1 VLKSDI
7 NVFPQPSDQGED
19 MKKKCLS
26 WLAALACATAVA
38 SADSIQ
44 FRESYQD
51 RLLGFSDPD
60 LGTVYVEASFVN
72 FTGSGVITLPGL
84 AGIGLDEIDGGGIS
98 IGDASLDFVLGDESV
113 TASINRLVLSDATV
127 GRLVFTRSGNV
138 LTFSFSAP
146 SLSVPSIV
154 TANYAEPGE
163 DRTPKRFSGQTE
175 FHLRLGS
182 LEFARRIYFQGTA
195 SYQTRLVGSGDEAE
209 EFVLAT
215 VSATGAADY
224 LKPRVTLT
232 SPRSNQR
239 VSNEVV
245 TVTGR
250 ATDNGELTGVFL
262 RVNDADEPLNAGYN
276 PETGVWSVDA
286 SLPPGTNTFRAWG
299 VDLDNH
305 VSLTNVVKCFRV
317 VTNALALSVSEG
329 GRVTGVS
336 NMQVLEIGRGYR
348 ATAIPGPTN
357 LFAWWS
363 NSVSGV
369 VSTNPVL
376 PFLMAEGLELRAQFI
391 PNPWHPNA
399 GVFNGLFVHES
410 EPTPTNSGFVTL
422 TLASRGRVTGRVVQ
436 GVRSRGFAGQLDLEG
451 RAVISVPGAPALSLL
466 LDFDLQSGSGQVDG
480 TVSNAVFQSPLHAE
494 RQVGDPVLVGR
505 HNFVIPGATAEES
518 ESRPAGDGVGTLT
531 ITANGAATFAG
542 NLGEGT
548 PLVAAGGISK
558 LGYLP
563 IHAVQFGGQG
573 FFIGAV
579 NVSTGSP
586 PFTVLGTNLIWF
598 KPPGLLRQQTYPGG
612 FRHADKLLLG
622 TRYTP
627 PPRGSNALN
636 WTTGL
641 IQLDGGGLDA
651 TLQNPLAHSGVSLTA
666 SGNTNSL
673 LLTLTPSTGR
683 IAGSFL
689 HRLTGR
695 ITRLN
700 GCVLQQPDGDTGR
713 GWFISTNQSGFLN
726 LLPAGS
732 LAQFGF

>member
-1 VLKSDI
+1 
-7 NVFPQPSDQGED
+7 
-19 MKKKCLS
+19 M
-26 WLAALACATAVA
+26 ACVTSVA

-44 FRESYQD
+44 FRESYQE
-51 RLLGFSDPD
+51 RLLRFSDPGF
-60 LGTVYVEASFVN
+60 GTVFVEASFIS
-72 FTGSGVITLPGL
+72 FSGSGVITIPGL
-84 AGIGLDEIDGGGIS
+84 ANVPLDTIDGGGIS
-98 IGDASLDFVLGDESV
+98 IGDASHEFTVGDPDV
-113 TASINRLVLSDATV
+113 TTAPNRLVATDGGS
-127 GRLVFTRSGNV
+127 GRIILTRAGNV

-146 SLSVPSIV
+146 NLSETSIV
-154 TANYAEPGE
+154 AANYAEPGE
-163 DRTPKRFSGQTE
+163 DRLPQRFSGQTE
-175 FHLRLGS
+175 FRLQLGG
-182 LEFARRIYFQGTA
+182 LVFTRRIYFQGTA
-195 SYQTRLVGSGDEAE
+195 SYQTRLVGGGGEVEPE

-224 LKPRVTLT
+224 LKPRVTIT
-232 SPRSNQR
+232 SPRLNQR

-363 NSVSGV
+363 NSVSGA

-480 TVSNAVFQSPLHAE
+480 TVSNAVFQSPLHAG
-494 RQVGDPVLVGR
+494 RQVGDPALAGR

-531 ITANGAATFAG
+531 ITANGAATLAG

-563 IHAVQFGGQG
+563 VHAVQFGGQG

-689 HRLTGR
+689 HPLTGR
-695 ITRLN
+695 ITRWN

-713 GWFISTNQSGFLN
+713 GWFISTNQSGYLN
-726 LLPAGS
+726 LLPAGGM
-732 LAQFGF
+732 AQSGF